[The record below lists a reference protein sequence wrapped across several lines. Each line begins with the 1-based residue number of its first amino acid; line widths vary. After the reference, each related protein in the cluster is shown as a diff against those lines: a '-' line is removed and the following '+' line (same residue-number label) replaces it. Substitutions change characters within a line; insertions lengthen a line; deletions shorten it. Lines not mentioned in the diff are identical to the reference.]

1 MLNFVTFTMLKKILP
16 FVIIFVVSS
25 TLAQPK
31 TDSLLLQILGNT
43 SSSNAKM
50 VLQNPTYYRLQIIY
64 TQINRNKKNIPSFK
78 NFYYNYDPES
88 YFNPASMVKMP
99 LAFLSLEK
107 LNQLNQPGLNK
118 FTRMQYDS
126 NFIGQKPLVKDSTSE
141 TGYPSIANFIKRAFL
156 ISENDPYN
164 RMYQFMGQEAINSR
178 LHQKGYTQLRITRQ
192 FMGFNEEQNRHTN
205 PIKFLNSDGNIFY
218 DQAGAYNTIPF
229 DFSNQFLLGKGYLN
243 KNDSL
248 INEPFDFTKH
258 NYIPLEDFQQIL
270 QSVLFPLS
278 VPVKQRFDLQK
289 NDRDFLLK
297 FLSQYPSETD
307 YPKYNDSIFYNSYVK
322 FFFMDST
329 HSIPPHIRV
338 FNKVGWAYGFLTD
351 VSYVTDVK
359 NKIEYMLSATIYVNK
374 DEILNDDKYE
384 FESVG
389 LPFLNEVGKAFYSY
403 EINRERKFKPNLSAF
418 KIKYDTRNPND
429 HRTAIKVVDN

>member
-1 MLNFVTFTMLKKILP
+1 MASN
-16 FVIIFVVSS
+16 S
-25 TLAQPK
+25 LAQPK
-31 TDSLLLQILGNT
+31 TDSLLLQVLGNT
-43 SSSNAKM
+43 TSSISKM

-64 TQINRNKKNIPSFK
+64 TQINRDRKNIPSFK
-78 NFYYNYDPES
+78 NFYYNYDPEN

-118 FTRMQYDS
+118 FTRMQFDS
-126 NFIGQKPLVKDSTSE
+126 NFIGQKPLIKDSTSE
-141 TGYPSIANFIKRAFL
+141 SGYPSIANFIKRAFL

-178 LHQKGYTQLRITRQ
+178 LHQKGYDRLRITRQ

-205 PIKFLNSDGNIFY
+205 PIKFLHNDGKSIY
-218 DQAGAYNTIPF
+218 EQAGAYNTIPF
-229 DFSNQFLLGKGYLN
+229 DFSKQFLLGKGYMN

-278 VPVKQRFDLQK
+278 VPEKQRFDLQK
-289 NDRDFLLK
+289 NDRYFLLK

-329 HSIPPHIRV
+329 QSIPPHIRV

-403 EINRERKFKPNLSAF
+403 ELSRKRKYRPNLSAF

>member
-1 MLNFVTFTMLKKILP
+1 
-16 FVIIFVVSS
+16 VVSS

-64 TQINRNKKNIPSFK
+64 TQINRDKKNIPSFK

-118 FTRMQYDS
+118 FTRMQFDS

-278 VPVKQRFDLQK
+278 VQEKQRFDLQN

-307 YPKYNDSIFYNSYVK
+307 YPKYNDSIFYDSYVK

-329 HSIPPHIRV
+329 HSMPPHIRV

-389 LPFLNEVGKAFYSY
+389 QPFFNEAGKAFYNY
-403 EINRERKFKPNLSAF
+403 ELSRDRKYRPNLSAF

-429 HRTAIKVVDN
+429 HRTAIKEVDN